1 LYDAMF
7 SLLCWF
13 LYSVFYFLFLQ
24 VPFFPPTGTLDH
36 RFNPPKEGQL
46 VMVIGVVSTVLA
58 CFILL
63 FFIVY
68 RYPFSLTFLVG
79 TGAYRVVFFYFFS
92 YFFFS
97 LLVPVGGRHFWYL
110 YLATALL

>member
-1 LYDAMF
+1 
-7 SLLCWF
+7 
-13 LYSVFYFLFLQ
+13 
-24 VPFFPPTGTLDH
+24 
-36 RFNPPKEGQL
+36 
-46 VMVIGVVSTVLA
+46 MVIGVVSTVLA

-92 YFFFS
+92 YFFFPFWFR
-97 LLVPVGGRHFWYL
+97 LVGGIFGIFIWQLL
-110 YLATALL
+110 YCSFFFLF